1 MKFSKY
7 LHLAIFGFL
16 LSNFVT
22 GAFAITSSPS
32 SLTVAVGESKTIVIS
47 KNVSAF
53 SVKNTNKKI
62 VSVTLIADKTYQIKG
77 LRAGK
82 AEIEFK
88 DKRSKVKVKVTS
100 KVTPV
105 VVQVLNGRLLASN
118 CFQCHGTNGTGG
130 FDRLSG
136 KSANSTYKDL
146 KEFASGKEDPNSI
159 MAAHAMGFTDAQ
171 LRAMAV
177 YFSSLK

>member
-1 MKFSKY
+1 MKLPKY
-7 LHLAIFGFL
+7 LYLVVFGFL
-16 LSNFVT
+16 LSTFVT

-47 KNVSAF
+47 KNIGTF
-53 SVKNTNKKI
+53 SVKNSKTK
-62 VSVTLIADKTYQIKG
+62 VVAVTLVGVNTYALKG
-77 LRAGK
+77 LAVGK
-82 AEIEFK
+82 AEIQFK
-88 DKRSKVKVKVTS
+88 DKKSKVKVIATVK
-100 KVTPV
+100 PV
-105 VVQVLNGRLLASN
+105 VAQVLNGRLLASN
-118 CFQCHGTNGTGG
+118 CFQCHGTNGSGG

-136 KSANSTYKDL
+136 KSANETYKDL
-146 KEFASGKEDPNSI
+146 KEFANGKEDPNSI

>member
-1 MKFSKY
+1 MKLPKY

-32 SLTVAVGESKTIVIS
+32 SLSVAVGESKTVVIS
-47 KNVSAF
+47 KNIGAF
-53 SVKNTNKKI
+53 SVKNSNSK
-62 VSVTLIADKTYQIKG
+62 VVAVTLVGVNTYNFKG
-77 LRAGK
+77 MAAGK

-88 DKRSKVKVKVTS
+88 DKKSKTKVKATVS
-100 KVTPV
+100 PV
-105 VVQVLNGRLLASN
+105 VAQVLNGRLLASN

-136 KSANSTYKDL
+136 KSANETYKDL
-146 KEFASGKEDPNSI
+146 KEFASGQEDPNSI